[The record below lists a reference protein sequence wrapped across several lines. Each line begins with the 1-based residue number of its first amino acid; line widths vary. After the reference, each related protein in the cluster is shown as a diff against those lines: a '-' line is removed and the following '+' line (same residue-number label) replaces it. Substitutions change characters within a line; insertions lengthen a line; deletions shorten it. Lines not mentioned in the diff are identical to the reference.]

1 MISFILR
8 RLATL
13 PVQLLAVTLIV
24 VILTLLIPPEQRAKA
39 FIKKKEDLKRLEQI
53 IERHGLDKPFH
64 IQYWNWLKEAAQGN
78 FGFSQ
83 LSGKSVLETFKERLP
98 ATLELTLFSFPII
111 VILGIWFGVSAALS
125 KNGWIDKVL
134 SFLPSAVTACPPLS
148 WVFIFS
154 HSSTAAFSFSL
165 ASAISRMKTH
175 CT

>member
-53 IERHGLDKPFH
+53 IERHGLDKSFH

-111 VILGIWFGVSAALS
+111 VILGI
-125 KNGWIDKVL
+125 
-134 SFLPSAVTACPPLS
+134 
-148 WVFIFS
+148 
-154 HSSTAAFSFSL
+154 
-165 ASAISRMKTH
+165 
-175 CT
+175 